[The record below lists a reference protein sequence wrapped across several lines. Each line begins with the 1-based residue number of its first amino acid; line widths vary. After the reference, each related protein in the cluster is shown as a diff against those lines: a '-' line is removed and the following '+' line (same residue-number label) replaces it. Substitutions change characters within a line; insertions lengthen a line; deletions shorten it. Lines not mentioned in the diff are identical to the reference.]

1 MGKYIVI
8 EGIDGAG
15 KTTICNLLSK
25 DLENSFL
32 IKEPSDREI
41 GKFIRFLLESQNENM
56 RNPFISM
63 LMFFS
68 DRISIREKIIELRNS
83 YNYIISDRSFLSTY
97 AYQISLI
104 EDEKEKKIFLNIF
117 RELLKLIEIPDVIV
131 ILDVD
136 IDVALERIRKDN
148 RTKTLYE
155 NGEFL
160 KKVSENYRNLKLDL
174 DNVYLVDANRDI
186 NDVERDVLSIIKQL

>member
-25 DLENSFL
+25 NLENSFL

-56 RNPFISM
+56 GNPFISM

-68 DRISIREKIIELRNS
+68 DRISI
-83 YNYIISDRSFLSTY
+83 
-97 AYQISLI
+97 
-104 EDEKEKKIFLNIF
+104 
-117 RELLKLIEIPDVIV
+117 
-131 ILDVD
+131 
-136 IDVALERIRKDN
+136 
-148 RTKTLYE
+148 
-155 NGEFL
+155 
-160 KKVSENYRNLKLDL
+160 
-174 DNVYLVDANRDI
+174 
-186 NDVERDVLSIIKQL
+186 

>member
-1 MGKYIVI
+1 M
-8 EGIDGAG
+8 
-15 KTTICNLLSK
+15 
-25 DLENSFL
+25 
-32 IKEPSDREI
+32 
-41 GKFIRFLLESQNENM
+41 
-56 RNPFISM
+56 
-63 LMFFS
+63 
-68 DRISIREKIIELRNS
+68 
-83 YNYIISDRSFLSTY
+83 ISDRSFLSTY

-104 EDEKEKKIFLNIF
+104 EDEKERKIFLNIF

-148 RTKTLYE
+148 RAKTLYE
-155 NGEFL
+155 NREFL